1 MNEPY
6 ITSYD
11 ESSSTEEFAK
21 ELKHFKIPDA
31 ESDERIY
38 IEIETTEPQLRRF
51 VDFYQKKEFFYIKAL
66 KNLIIQNNF
75 LELALQLEEGH
86 ISEKEY
92 DEEIDT
98 HPAKYVVNVDY
109 LENPD
114 DLAIIKD
121 IIKKMGAQYTR
132 EEVEELFSVDT
143 ENIKSKFLE
152 KE

>member
-6 ITSYD
+6 ITD
-11 ESSSTEEFAK
+11 EESSSTEELGK
-21 ELKHFKIPDA
+21 ELKHFKISGA
-31 ESDERIY
+31 ESDDRIY
-38 IEIETTEPQLRRF
+38 IEIETTAPQLRRF

-86 ISEKEY
+86 ITEEEY
-92 DEEIDT
+92 DEEIDA
-98 HPAKYVVNVDY
+98 HPEKYVVNVDC

-121 IIKKMGAQYTR
+121 IIKKMGVEYTR
-132 EEVEELFSVDT
+132 DEVEELFSIDT
-143 ENIKSKFLE
+143 ENVESKFLE

>member
-6 ITSYD
+6 ITND
-11 ESSSTEEFAK
+11 ESSSTEEFEK
-21 ELKHFKIPDA
+21 GLKPVKF
-31 ESDERIY
+31 SDTGSEDRIY

-86 ISEKEY
+86 ITEKEY
-92 DEEIDT
+92 DEEIDA
-98 HPAKYVVNVDY
+98 HPEKYVVNVDY

-121 IIKKMGAQYTR
+121 IIKKMGAEYTR
-132 EEVEELFSVDT
+132 DEVEELFSIDA
-143 ENIKSKFLE
+143 ENIESKLLE